1 MQNAF
6 LLTGGNTGDRQQ
18 FLARALKA
26 LEVECGQIIAVSAL
40 FETEAWGVND
50 QPSFLNQ
57 AVELQTA
64 LSPQALLERI
74 LDIEIQLGRV
84 RDQKYGPRT
93 IDIDIIFYGQEIINE
108 PGLVI
113 PHLHLP
119 DRRFALECLNDIAP
133 EFEHPVLHKTVRT
146 LLEECTDSLT
156 VNKLV

>member
-40 FETEAWGVND
+40 FETEAWGLND

-133 EFEHPVLHKTVRT
+133 EFEHPVLHKSVRT
-146 LLEECTDSLT
+146 LLEECADSLT